1 MQVHRGLSS
10 IQRLPPSVVTS
21 GTFDGLHFGHK
32 KIIQRLK
39 EVGEASDLETVV
51 ITFWP
56 HPRFV
61 LGKDADSLKLLS
73 TLDEK
78 IRLFSQLGI
87 DHLIIIEFN
96 KQFSSLTSSEFIQNI
111 LKEKVNT
118 KKLVIGYDHRFGRN
132 REGGFD
138 YLMEH
143 QKELGFSVEEIP
155 KQELEEVGVS
165 STKIRNALQ
174 EGDVEMANKYLGRN
188 YRLTGLVVKGNQL
201 GRTINFPTANIQV
214 DASYKLVPNTGIYAV
229 RVEIKDKI
237 FNGMMNIG
245 YRPTV
250 SEEKIKSLE
259 VNIFNFNKDI
269 YNETLTIHF
278 VKLLRQEQKFSDV
291 NALKKQLE
299 IDKSHAEKVL
309 PSVS

>member
-10 IQRLPPSVVTS
+10 IEQLPPSVVTS

-39 EVGEASDLETVV
+39 EVANTHNLESVV

-61 LGKDADSLKLLS
+61 LGKDPESLRLLS
-73 TLDEK
+73 TLEEK
-78 IRLFSQLGI
+78 IRLFNELGI
-87 DHLIIIEFN
+87 DHLLIIEFN
-96 KQFSSLTSSEFIQNI
+96 KQFSSLTSSQFIQEI

-118 KKLVIGYDHRFGRN
+118 HKLVIGFDHRFGRN

-155 KQELEEVGVS
+155 RQELEEVGVS

-174 EGDVEMANKYLGRN
+174 EGDIETANKYLERN
-188 YRLTGLVVKGNQL
+188 YCITGKVVRGNQI
-201 GRTINFPTANIQV
+201 GRTIGFPTANIEV
-214 DASYKLVPNTGIYAV
+214 AATYKLVPCSGIYAV
-229 RVEIKDKI
+229 RVEH
-237 FNGMMNIG
+237 NSQLYRGMMNIG
-245 YRPTV
+245 VRPTV
-250 SEEKIKSLE
+250 SEKKQQSLE
-259 VNIFNFNKDI
+259 VNIFDFNADI
-269 YNETLTIHF
+269 YDQSLTIHF
-278 VKLLRQEQKFSDV
+278 IKLLRQEQKFSDV
-291 NALKKQLE
+291 SALQKQLE
-299 IDKSHAEKVL
+299 IDKQDATRTLKNV
-309 PSVS
+309 